1 VNSTQTTSAA
11 DAAVS
16 SVSLRRFLIRF
27 VIASIL
33 SLVGPVNV
41 VLFSQPV
48 YRLMAANPT
57 FGAVYG
63 VLFAVWFGSPGRIW
77 FLTFR
82 DLRETRP

>member
-1 VNSTQTTSAA
+1 MTPTPTISAV

-16 SVSLRRFLIRF
+16 SLSLRRFLIRF

-41 VLFSQPV
+41 VLFYQPV
-48 YRLMAANPT
+48 SRLCTIDST
-57 FGAVYG
+57 FGALYG
-63 VLFAVWFGSPGRIW
+63 VLFAAWFGSLGRIW

-82 DLRETRP
+82 DHREDRP